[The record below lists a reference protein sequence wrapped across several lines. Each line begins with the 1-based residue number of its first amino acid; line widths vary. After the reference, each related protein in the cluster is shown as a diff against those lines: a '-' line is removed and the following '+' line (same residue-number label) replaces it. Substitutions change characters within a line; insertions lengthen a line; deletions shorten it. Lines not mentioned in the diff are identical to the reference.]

1 MGAWLYETIVSAL
14 LLCLVLDPLRLL
26 QIEVAV
32 GVPGKGAKHQKARP
46 GMTYVLAGA
55 VLVFVAVVSGVF
67 KVGREEMRFLSAG
80 LMAIFFHPS
89 PAQRNSAQSGIARGA
104 VRRGITS
111 PDAGAAPIM
120 IALVFI
126 GSWFRFTANLAGIAL
141 AGWVLILIR
150 QHRRR
155 GSYAA
160 WLAPYYSGLCW
171 LEQFGA
177 LALSAQCLI
186 NAARRLLAP

>member
-1 MGAWLYETIVSAL
+1 MSAWLYEAIVSAL

-32 GVPGKGAKHQKARP
+32 GVPEKGAKRQKARP
-46 GMTYVLAGA
+46 GITYVLAGS
-55 VLVFVAVVSGVF
+55 VLIFVAAVSWVF
-67 KVGREEMRFLSAG
+67 KVGREEVRFLSAG
-80 LMAIFFHPS
+80 LMVIMLIRHMLSETARNRELPAARYVAELHP
-89 PAQRNSAQSGIARGA
+89 QMLG
-104 VRRGITS
+104 T
-111 PDAGAAPIM
+111 APM
-120 IALVFI
+120 LIALVFV

-141 AGWVLILIR
+141 AGWVLSLIR

-155 GSYAA
+155 GSYVA
-160 WLAPYYSGLCW
+160 WLAPYYNGLCW